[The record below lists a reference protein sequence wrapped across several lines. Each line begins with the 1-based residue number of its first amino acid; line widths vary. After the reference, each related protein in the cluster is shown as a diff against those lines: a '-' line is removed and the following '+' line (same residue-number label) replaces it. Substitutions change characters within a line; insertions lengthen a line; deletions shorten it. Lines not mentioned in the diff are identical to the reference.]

1 MIYSRRGSLGF
12 RKLFRPM
19 NFVKSNKKN
28 NSKISL
34 WYKLTYAGM
43 CIKFRSKTD
52 LERRFPRR
60 DCFCWRW
67 WYSRQR
73 SLCLRK
79 YSTESAP
86 FIRILQGTFTQLT
99 NCGYPTWPYLAQ
111 LSAQIRPNTVFGAHI
126 WVNLGMG
133 MGRGRPLPKF
143 FGTLAL
149 KKSGTSCPNYG
160 GEVEVIWTKSKRTA
174 IFFRETFL

>member
-1 MIYSRRGSLGF
+1 MFLVGRGWYIQDGARSVSGSYF
-12 RKLFRPM
+12 VPM

-60 DCFCWRW
+60 DCFCWRG

-111 LSAQIRPNTVFGAHI
+111 LSAQLRY
-126 WVNLGMG
+126 LGHVIG
-133 MGRGRPLPKF
+133 
-143 FGTLAL
+143 
-149 KKSGTSCPNYG
+149 YG
-160 GEVEVIWTKSKRTA
+160 LLCEKECRFSRISVLLVE
-174 IFFRETFL
+174 